1 MKQVQEEHLCRDI
14 HKIALALEKIA
25 KALPSAEQEAPDIN
39 VGSFGTISRQVAID
53 MLDEQIEL
61 CNASL
66 HKGVPEKDAY
76 AIKVERASL
85 MAYREKLECLP
96 FVQPE
101 RNPGRWIWQKRS
113 YTFDG
118 EKREILVKVCSYCG
132 KPPIAGAESTY
143 CPHCGEKKEGEWNDT
158 GRNDIGIQG
167 KC

>member
-1 MKQVQEEHLCRDI
+1 MDMKQVQEEHICRDI
-14 HKIALALEKIA
+14 HKAALALEKIA
-25 KALPSAEQEAPDIN
+25 KALTSAEQGAPDIN
-39 VGSFGTISRQVAID
+39 VANIGTISRQVAID

-101 RNPGRWIWQKRS
+101 RKMGHWILDISGR
-113 YTFDG
+113 
-118 EKREILVKVCSYCG
+118 YCCNRCMEPCATYAMM
-132 KPPIAGAESTY
+132 KPRDKF
-143 CPHCGEKKEGEWNDT
+143 CKMCGS
-158 GRNDIGIQG
+158 RNEVME
-167 KC
+167 

>member
-39 VGSFGTISRQVAID
+39 VGSIGTISRQVAID

-76 AIKVERASL
+76 AIKAERASL

-101 RNPGRWIWQKRS
+101 RKTGHWIKDRS
-113 YTFDG
+113 GAYCCNKCM
-118 EKREILVKVCSYCG
+118 EPCASYVMMKPRDKFCKMCG
-132 KPPIAGAESTY
+132 S
-143 CPHCGEKKEGEWNDT
+143 
-158 GRNDIGIQG
+158 RNEVME
-167 KC
+167 

>member
-25 KALPSAEQEAPDIN
+25 KALSSAESEAPDIN
-39 VGSFGTISRQVAID
+39 VGNIGTISRQVAID

-101 RNPGRWIWQKRS
+101 RKTGHWILNRS
-113 YTFDG
+113 G
-118 EKREILVKVCSYCG
+118 AYCCDKCMEPCATYAMM
-132 KPPIAGAESTY
+132 KPRDKF
-143 CPHCGEKKEGEWNDT
+143 CKMCGS
-158 GRNDIGIQG
+158 RNEVME
-167 KC
+167 

>member
-14 HKIALALEKIA
+14 HKTALALEKIA
-25 KALPSAEQEAPDIN
+25 KALTSAEQEAPDIN
-39 VGSFGTISRQVAID
+39 VGNIGTISRQVAID

-101 RNPGRWIWQKRS
+101 RKTGRWIPCPQNASWLYVYKCSECGGYLQISDVNRIGITAK
-113 YTFDG
+113 Y
-118 EKREILVKVCSYCG
+118 CSYCG
-132 KPPIAGAESTY
+132 AKMEG
-143 CPHCGEKKEGEWNDT
+143 GEQE
-158 GRNDIGIQG
+158 
-167 KC
+167 

>member
-1 MKQVQEEHLCRDI
+1 MTASCMTCIYSQLTKEQYPCSECYYDNNGN
-14 HKIALALEKIA
+14 
-25 KALPSAEQEAPDIN
+25 PSKHEPVVEAPDIN
-39 VGSFGTISRQVAID
+39 VGNIGTISRQVAID

-101 RNPGRWIWQKRS
+101 RKTGRWTLRRVTYLWE
-113 YTFDG
+113 G
-118 EKREILVKVCSYCG
+118 VECEKFETRCSSCG
-132 KPPIAGAESTY
+132 CLPISGIKSTY
-143 CPHCGEKKEGEWNDT
+143 CPNCGADMRGEG
-158 GRNDIGIQG
+158 
-167 KC
+167 

>member
-25 KALPSAEQEAPDIN
+25 KALSSAESEAPDIN
-39 VGSFGTISRQVAID
+39 VGNIGTISRQVAID

-101 RNPGRWIWQKRS
+101 RKTGRWTLRRVTYLWE
-113 YTFDG
+113 G
-118 EKREILVKVCSYCG
+118 VECEKFETRCSSCG
-132 KPPIAGAESTY
+132 CLPISGIKSTY
-143 CPHCGEKKEGEWNDT
+143 CPNCGADMRGEG
-158 GRNDIGIQG
+158 
-167 KC
+167 

>member
-1 MKQVQEEHLCRDI
+1 MKQVQEEHLCSDI

-39 VGSFGTISRQVAID
+39 VGNIGTISRQVAID

-66 HKGVPEKDAY
+66 QKGVTEKDAY

-101 RNPGRWIWQKRS
+101 LRSRYERGGVKRNEWWN
-113 YTFDG
+113 YTQ
-118 EKREILVKVCSYCG
+118 RV
-132 KPPIAGAESTY
+132 
-143 CPHCGEKKEGEWNDT
+143 
-158 GRNDIGIQG
+158 
-167 KC
+167 

>member
-25 KALPSAEQEAPDIN
+25 KALSSAESEAPDIN
-39 VGSFGTISRQVAID
+39 VGNIGTISRQVAID

-76 AIKVERASL
+76 AIKAERASL

-96 FVQPE
+96 FVQPKRKTGHWILDRSGAYCCSKCME
-101 RNPGRWIWQKRS
+101 PCAGYVMMKPRDKFCKMCGNRN
-113 YTFDG
+113 
-118 EKREILVKVCSYCG
+118 EVME
-132 KPPIAGAESTY
+132 
-143 CPHCGEKKEGEWNDT
+143 
-158 GRNDIGIQG
+158 
-167 KC
+167 